1 MQIKR
6 REFIG
11 SAMAFAGIASAQEGG
26 APHAGDAPVRTPKVE
41 KVFLSPDK
49 HPNALEAT
57 RDGLWIGDQVSERIH
72 HVDWKTGKVLHEV
85 QGYAHNTS
93 GVAVGAGYLWIS
105 ANGSSRD
112 RRSPRPQDND
122 SSEVMQA
129 DLKTGKTIKVHKLP
143 WPGGLHGITYVE
155 QTGTL
160 WLTALGLNALA
171 EMSPA
176 DFRVLRMI
184 PVKYPRAH
192 GVDWSSGSLWCLF
205 SSDRL
210 VQRLDPTTGRV
221 LETVK
226 FANTDPDPHGMCIH
240 DGYMYYCDAGLTA
253 TSPGTAPGA
262 ICRFKL

>member
-1 MQIKR
+1 MIDR
-6 REFIG
+6 RLFLG
-11 SAMAFAGIASAQEGG
+11 SIAAAASLRGNGKIPSHTA
-26 APHAGDAPVRTPKVE
+26 KVT
-41 KVFLSPDK
+41 KLWKSPDG
-49 HPNALEAT
+49 HPNALEST
-57 RDGLWIGDQVSERIH
+57 PEGLWVGEQITDNAYLL
-72 HVDWKTGKVLHEV
+72 DWKTGKVLREV

-93 GVAVGAGYLWIS
+93 GVAVGGGYLWIS
-105 ANGSSRD
+105 ANGSLRD
-112 RRSPRPQDND
+112 RRPPRPQDND

-129 DLKTGKTIKVHKLP
+129 DLQTGKTIKVHKLP

-192 GVDWSSGSLWCLF
+192 GIDWDNGALWCMF
-205 SSDRL
+205 ASDHL
-210 VQRLDPTTGRV
+210 AQKLDPTTGRV

-226 FANTDPDPHGMCIH
+226 FASTDPDPHGMCVH

-253 TSPGTAPGA
+253 TSAGSAPGA